1 MNRRLQRSARALV
14 ALAALAGSLVG
25 VTGARADGV
34 SDQKQKVEQLAAEL
48 NALND
53 RIGLLDEQYG
63 AALEEKDAL
72 DVEIGKAQNT
82 LAVEQGQLDQLQSVM
97 TDIAVE
103 KFVGNNTGELSPLF
117 SSAAVYSS
125 GEQKDA
131 LSNVAFDTGA
141 GSADDLQS
149 LIRKVDKDTK
159 SLQKKQQRADELIA
173 SLAQQRNDAEA
184 LVADYTQKAAD
195 AKAKYGEL
203 VQQEADRQAEI
214 AADQAAAR
222 AAAAAQA
229 QDTSNN
235 GGNNG
240 DANPAPRGGGGN
252 SNGGNSGGGNSG
264 GGNSGGGN
272 SGGGNSGGG
281 NSGGGS
287 KPPLPVPPPSGRA
300 GIAVQA
306 AYSVIGTPYVA
317 FAASPS
323 AGFDCSG
330 LTQWAWGQ
338 AGVGLPHYSKAQYN
352 SFPHVPQSEIQ
363 PGDLVFY
370 YSPIS
375 HVGMYVGGGMM
386 IDSPHTGATVR
397 LKAVRWSAVVGISR
411 PG

>member
-1 MNRRLQRSARALV
+1 MNRRLHRSARALI
-14 ALAALAGSLVG
+14 ALAALAGSMVG

-53 RIGLLDEQYG
+53 RIAQLDEQYG

-72 DVEIGKAQNT
+72 DAEIAKAQAT

-97 TDIAVE
+97 TDIAVQ

-117 SSAAVYSS
+117 SSAAVYSN

-159 SLQKKQQRADELIA
+159 SLQRKEQRAQDLIA
-173 SLAQQRNDAEA
+173 SLDQQKKEAES
-184 LVADYTQKAAD
+184 LVADYTQKAAE

-203 VQQEADRQAEI
+203 VQQEAERQAEI

-229 QDTSNN
+229 QDNSNN
-235 GGNNG
+235 GDNG
-240 DANPAPRGGGGN
+240 AVNPAPRGGGGN
-252 SNGGNSGGGNSG
+252 NGDSGGNNGGGNGSGNNGGGNGSGNSG
-264 GGNSGGGN
+264 
-272 SGGGNSGGG
+272 
-281 NSGGGS
+281 GGGS

-317 FAASPS
+317 FAASPET
-323 AGFDCSG
+323 GFDCSG

-338 AGVGLPHYSKAQYN
+338 AGVGLPHYSKAQFN
-352 SFPHVPQSEIQ
+352 AFPHVPQSQIQ

>member
-34 SDQKQKVEQLAAEL
+34 SDQQHKVEQLAAEL
-48 NALND
+48 NSLND
-53 RIGLLDEQYG
+53 RIGQLDEQYG

-72 DVEIGKAQNT
+72 DGEIAKAQAT
-82 LAVEQGQLDQLQSVM
+82 LAVEQGQLDQLQGVM

-159 SLQKKQQRADELIA
+159 SLQRKEQRAQDLIA
-173 SLAQQRNDAEA
+173 SLAQQKTEAEG
-184 LVADYTQKAAD
+184 LVADYTKKAAD

-214 AADQAAAR
+214 AADRAAAR
-222 AAAAAQA
+222 AAAASQA
-229 QDTSNN
+229 QNNSNN
-235 GGNNG
+235 SNGGGDNG
-240 DANPAPRGGGGN
+240 GAAPSPRGGGGN
-252 SNGGNSGGGNSG
+252 AGGNAGNGGNAGGGNSG
-264 GGNSGGGN
+264 GNSGGTT
-272 SGGGNSGGG
+272 GGGT
-281 NSGGGS
+281 

-317 FAASPS
+317 FAASPD

-338 AGVGLPHYSKAQYN
+338 AGVGLPHYSKAQFN
-352 SFPHVPQSEIQ
+352 SFPHVPQSNVQ

-397 LKAVRWSAVVGISR
+397 LKAVRWSAVVGVSR

>member
-14 ALAALAGSLVG
+14 AVAALASSLGG
-25 VTGARADGV
+25 VAGANADGV

-53 RIGLLDEQYG
+53 RIGTLDEQYG

-72 DVEIGKAQNT
+72 DAEIAKAQAT
-82 LAVEQGQLDQLQSVM
+82 LSVEQGQLDQLKGVM

-117 SSAAVYSS
+117 SSASVYSS
-125 GEQKDA
+125 GQQKDA

-159 SLQKKQQRADELIA
+159 SLQKKQQRAADLIS
-173 SLAQQRNDAEA
+173 SLAQQKKEAES

-203 VQQEADRQAEI
+203 VQQEAERQAEI

-222 AAAAAQA
+222 AAAQAASQS
-229 QDTSNN
+229 QNN
-235 GGNNG
+235 SGGG
-240 DANPAPRGGGGN
+240 DATAAPAPRGGGGN
-252 SNGGNSGGGNSG
+252 SNSGGSNSGGSNSG
-264 GGNSGGGN
+264 GSSSGGSN
-272 SGGGNSGGG
+272 
-281 NSGGGS
+281 GS
-287 KPPLPVPPPSGRA
+287 SNNPKPRLPVPPPSGRA

-330 LTQWAWGQ
+330 LTMWAWGQ
-338 AGVGLPHYSKAQYN
+338 AGVGLPHYSKAQFN
-352 SFPHVPQSEIQ
+352 AFPHVPQSEAQ
-363 PGDLVFY
+363 PGDLIFY

-397 LKAVRWSAVVGISR
+397 LKAVRWTAVVGIAR
-411 PG
+411 PS